1 MTIEETEIKQNEF
14 AEELDKLNAYPGR
27 KSKYIDLKESVFK
40 NTKIFHEVWEKIV
53 YGLKNRILPL
63 SKKFCMKTDSGDKQP
78 NILDIS
84 KQKKFNDFLFQIK
97 EEQKNIDIVYLNR
110 FLVMA
115 HLTKCYRLYTI

>member
-63 SKKFCMKTDSGDKQP
+63 SKKFCMKTDGGDQQP

>member
-1 MTIEETEIKQNEF
+1 MTIEETEIKQSEF

-40 NTKIFHEVWEKIV
+40 NIKIFHEVWEKIV
-53 YGLKNRILPL
+53 CGLKNGILPL
-63 SKKFCMKTDSGDKQP
+63 SKKVCVKTDSDDQQP

-84 KQKKFNDFLFQIK
+84 KQKKFNDFLCQIK

-115 HLTKCYRLYTI
+115 HLTKYYRLYTI